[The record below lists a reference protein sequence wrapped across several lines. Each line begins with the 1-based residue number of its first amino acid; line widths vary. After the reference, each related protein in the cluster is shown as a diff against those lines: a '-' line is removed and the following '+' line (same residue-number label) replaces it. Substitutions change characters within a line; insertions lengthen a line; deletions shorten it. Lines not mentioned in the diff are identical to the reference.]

1 MPHGHTAAWELAG
14 RRGRFPS
21 SEWLCSLLDVF
32 EKRGPGVHHRFEGIF
47 AAGSHTL
54 IGVEQHGQ
62 LPIGF
67 VHFIPRR
74 YNKSE
79 GTHTTHSPAQP
90 WPGWQ
95 STAGP
100 GAPPGPNSPFEPFPH
115 RHQGSPGF
123 GGDAM
128 EKELHAAKHTGHFL
142 VWHEQRSG
150 ENPSPGA
157 DTPVPFHRGTVPARM
172 IPSCQARARDTCR
185 GVPSLW
191 HQREQKAGRQRGGTR
206 TLTQLH
212 IKPPTHSG
220 QRHCTSLQPFKPWV
234 SGPKQTSRLQLQA
247 AERGGHLLREASPSM
262 LAITAQTAL
271 QSC

>member
-1 MPHGHTAAWELAG
+1 MCVHASGKREEERGAPRQYGCLGASWEEG
-14 RRGRFPS
+14 KVSS

-54 IGVEQHGQ
+54 IRVEQHGQ

-74 YNKSE
+74 YSKSE

-90 WPGWQ
+90 CPGWQ

-100 GAPPGPNSPFEPFPH
+100 GAPPVPNSPFEPFPH
-115 RHQGSPGF
+115 CHQESPGF

-128 EKELHAAKHTGHFL
+128 EKELQQSTQGTSWCGMSRG
-142 VWHEQRSG
+142 VGR
-150 ENPSPGA
+150 
-157 DTPVPFHRGTVPARM
+157 TPLLGQIHPFHDGTVPARM

-234 SGPKQTSRLQLQA
+234 SGPKQTSRLQL
-247 AERGGHLLREASPSM
+247 
-262 LAITAQTAL
+262 
-271 QSC
+271 